1 MPYSNVSDYPNA
13 HEKESGMKKYQN
25 HINGRWVDAKSGQT
39 FENRN
44 PANWNEMV
52 GTFPKSSREDVNEAV
67 KAARVAFEKWR
78 LVPAPKRGDIMKKV
92 GDIMVA
98 RKEEIATLMTREM
111 GKVLMETRGDVQE
124 GIDTAYYAA
133 SEGRR
138 LFGHTVPSEL
148 PNKFNMA
155 LRVPIGVAGVVTP
168 WNFPMAIPTWK
179 IFPALVCGNTVVFK
193 PASDTPATATMLV
206 EILLDAGVPEG
217 VVNIVHGGGGEVGM
231 GIVEHPDVDLVS
243 FTGSTSVGIRISELA
258 SKTLK
263 RVSLELGGK
272 NAQIVMDDA
281 DLGLALDGVLWGA
294 FGTTGQRCTATSR
307 LILHMAVYDKFMSML
322 TDRAGHLR
330 LGDGLLPTTDVGPCI
345 NEGQR
350 KSVHGYV
357 EIGLKEGAK
366 LAIGGQ
372 SATGDGLK
380 NGWFYQPTIF
390 TEVTPEMRIAKE
402 EIFGPVLSVIR
413 IGSLDEAIQ
422 VLNNTVY
429 GLSSSIYTMNV
440 NNAFKA
446 IRDIKAGI
454 TYINGPTIGAEAHM
468 PFGGVKQ
475 TGNGHREGGWT
486 VFDFFSEWKTVYVDY
501 SGKLQKAQIDA

>member
-1 MPYSNVSDYPNA
+1 MENS
-13 HEKESGMKKYQN
+13 MKKYQN
-25 HINGRWVDAKSGQT
+25 YINGKWVDAKSGKT

-44 PANWNEMV
+44 PANWDEVV
-52 GTFPKSSREDVNEAV
+52 GIFPKSSKEEVDEAV
-67 KAARVAFEKWR
+67 KAARTAFEKWR
-78 LVPAPKRGDIMKKV
+78 LVPAPKRGDILKTV
-92 GDIMVA
+92 GDIMVR
-98 RKEEIATLMTREM
+98 RKEEVAMLMTREM

-148 PNKFNMA
+148 SNKFNMSI
-155 LRVPIGVAGVVTP
+155 RVPIGVAGIVTP

-179 IFPALVCGNTVVFK
+179 IFPALLCGNTVVFK
-193 PASDTPATATMLV
+193 PASDTPATATVLV
-206 EILLDAGVPEG
+206 EILLEAGVPEG
-217 VVNIVHGGGGEVGM
+217 VVNIVHGGGSEVGM
-231 GIVEHPDVDLVS
+231 AIVDHPDVDLVS
-243 FTGSTSVGIRISELA
+243 FTGSTAVGKKISELA
-258 SKTLK
+258 SKNLK

-281 DLGLALDGVLWGA
+281 DLNLALEGVLWGA

-307 LILHMAVYDKFMSML
+307 LILHEKIHDQFVSML
-322 TDRAGHLR
+322 VERTKKLR
-330 LGDGLLPTTDVGPCI
+330 LGDGLLPPTDVGPCV

-350 KSVHGYV
+350 NTDHSYV

-366 LAIGGQ
+366 LVCGGNI
-372 SATGDGLK
+372 ATGAGLDK
-380 NGWFYQPTIF
+380 GWFYQPTIF
-390 TEVTPEMRIAKE
+390 TGVTPNMRIAKE
-402 EIFGPVLSVIR
+402 EIFGPVLSVIK
-413 IGSLDEAIQ
+413 IKSLDEAIN
-422 VLNNTVY
+422 VLNDTIY
-429 GLSSSIYTMNV
+429 GLSSSIYTKNI
-440 NNAFKA
+440 NDAFRA

-486 VFDFFSEWKTVYVDY
+486 VFEFFSEWKAVYVDY
-501 SGKLQKAQIDA
+501 SGKLQKAQIDT